1 MCMCVCVYFRVHVS
15 VWLCADI
22 NVWDYLRVHVCI
34 AGCLCACMCFV
45 NATKGE
51 EREGEMEAEE
61 KREPTGKGSDTER
74 MSERIKEGERTVVRR
89 PRVTKMAGRKVEHVT
104 RRKGETR
111 AWAAWVMSGAQKCPS
126 GEAGRV
132 QSEG

>member
-1 MCMCVCVYFRVHVS
+1 
-15 VWLCADI
+15 
-22 NVWDYLRVHVCI
+22 
-34 AGCLCACMCFV
+34 MCFV

-61 KREPTGKGSDTER
+61 KREPTGKGSDTEICGDR
-74 MSERIKEGERTVVRR
+74 HRENERENQGGERTAVRR

-111 AWAAWVMSGAQKCPS
+111 AWAAWVMSGVQKCPS